1 VSSSKR
7 DAFVVLAIHAL
18 AGLIF
23 LSPSYIRPDS
33 VGVMAWLR
41 SAALDRDLLFFD
53 EWAGFGMIGSGF
65 AYFKEVT
72 SVGALAN
79 HWWVGTSM
87 LCAPFWALAHVVS
100 LALPGPLFP
109 DDGFFGLDLA
119 MLGWTSVLFSALA
132 SLAAAAMIRE
142 IDPQT
147 RGRDLA
153 LSLLLTSLGTPMFWY
168 VFRTPIGTHAAGM
181 MLVGA
186 IAWLCWRLV
195 SRPDEESPLLL
206 GLLFGLATVT
216 RLQHALLLP
225 AILFAGVRSRRS
237 MRFYSIFA
245 AGASLPIAVQAM
257 AWHAVYGTP
266 LGPLASGA
274 NLEGVTWMPFRT
286 VQLAPVLFS
295 PWHGLFSWSPIILV
309 SLAGWLIM
317 YRDGGTRRTI
327 ATVFALM
334 FAGELLANAA
344 LDRYWWGG
352 MSFGARRFV
361 DLAAPFVA
369 GLAAAL
375 RSRARITA
383 LVVSFGSAAWSI
395 ALMLAATSGALSLS
409 RYMTTGDLIL
419 AVNATWPA
427 LSISQLHSPITNG
440 ALFVQS
446 CIAIALIA
454 TLAWCWIAISRRRM
468 MPLSTALLALS
479 VASLLATLL
488 LIPPTR
494 ERAPRELARHGLEG
508 DAARSAGALLD
519 QRGLLE
525 HEAAWLRA
533 RGHLAKLEATLR
545 EIDAISARLRELG
558 VEP

>member
-1 VSSSKR
+1 M
-7 DAFVVLAIHAL
+7 VLAIHAL

-23 LSPSYIRPDS
+23 LSPAYIRPDS

-65 AYFKEVT
+65 AFFKEVT
-72 SVGALAN
+72 PVGALAN
-79 HWWVGTSM
+79 HWWIGTSM
-87 LCAPFWALAHVVS
+87 LCAPLWALAHVVS

-142 IDPQT
+142 IDPEA

-153 LSLLLTSLGTPMFWY
+153 LSLLLTGLGTPMFWY

-195 SRPDEESPLLL
+195 SSPEEESPLLL
-206 GLLFGLATVT
+206 GLLFGLATIT

-237 MRFYSIFA
+237 TRFYSIFA

-274 NLEGVTWMPFRT
+274 NLEGVTWMPFRSI
-286 VQLAPVLFS
+286 QLAPVLFS
-295 PWHGLFSWSPIILV
+295 SWHGLFSWSPIILV

-317 YRDGGTRRTI
+317 FRDGGTRRTI
-327 ATVFALM
+327 AIVFALM

-361 DLAAPFVA
+361 DLAVPFVA
-369 GLAAAL
+369 GLAAAF

-383 LVVSFGSAAWSI
+383 LMVSFGSVAWSV

-409 RYMTTGDLIL
+409 RFVTTGDLVI
-419 AVNATWPA
+419 AVNATWGT
-427 LSISQLHSPITNG
+427 LSISQLRSPITNSG
-440 ALFVQS
+440 LFVQS
-446 CIAIALIA
+446 CIAIALMV
-454 TLAWCWIAISRRRM
+454 TLAWCWIAQSRRRM
-468 MPLSTALLALS
+468 MSPSSALLALS
-479 VASLLATLL
+479 VASLLATLF

-508 DAARSAGALLD
+508 VAARSAGALLD

-525 HEAAWLRA
+525 HEATWLRA
-533 RGHLAKLEATLR
+533 GGQLAKLEATR
-545 EIDAISARLRELG
+545 HEIDAITARLRELG